1 MHVFRFKYLIK
12 ISILLLLMVNLR
24 LVNLGSPFFYI
35 FPSIIVSTNEMRAA
49 DCKYSELRTSRCHGD
64 ASLHHNH
71 REDGDQDQKV
81 METVL
86 IQEKGVAKV

>member
-35 FPSIIVSTNEMRAA
+35 FPSIIVSTNENAL
-49 DCKYSELRTSRCHGD
+49 Y
-64 ASLHHNH
+64 
-71 REDGDQDQKV
+71 
-81 METVL
+81 
-86 IQEKGVAKV
+86 